1 MKKVLLINPYVKLMD
16 GLMIQKLKE
25 EFGED
30 FKLYTPEQAQSE
42 GLKPQDFDNFPTY
55 EIRKQEFIF
64 KDLYSTSSKVGK
76 GGRARNRSANKNKFH
91 K

>member
-1 MKKVLLINPYVKLMD
+1 MTD

-30 FKLYTPEQAQSE
+30 VKVCTPEYAQAE

-55 EIRKQEFIF
+55 EIKKQPMTN
-64 KDLYSTSSKVGK
+64 DLFFPTEKVGK
-76 GGRARNRSANKNKFH
+76 GGRARNRSAKKNKFH

>member
-1 MKKVLLINPYVKLMD
+1 MKKVLLINPSFDLTD

-30 FKLYTPEQAQSE
+30 VKFYTPEQAQAE
-42 GLKPQDFDNFPTY
+42 ILKPQDFDNFPTY
-55 EIRKQEFIF
+55 EIRKQAMTNNLFFPTE
-64 KDLYSTSSKVGK
+64 KVGK
-76 GGRARNRSANKNKFH
+76 GGRARKRSAIKNKFH